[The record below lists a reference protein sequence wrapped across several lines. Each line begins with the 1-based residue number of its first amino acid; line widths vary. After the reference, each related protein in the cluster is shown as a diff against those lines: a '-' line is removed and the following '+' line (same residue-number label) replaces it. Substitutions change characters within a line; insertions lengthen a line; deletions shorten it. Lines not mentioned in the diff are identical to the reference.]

1 MKHMRGRNL
10 DYVLG
15 GNLMPL
21 FNIGFHYAEGM
32 NLTINAKDK
41 DEASYIANEILQEYS
56 GSIEEI
62 HSMKH
67 VENYKCVHRESMI
80 TDLTEA

>member
-1 MKHMRGRNL
+1 
-10 DYVLG
+10 
-15 GNLMPL
+15 MPL
-21 FNIGFHYAEGM
+21 FNVGFHYAEGM
-32 NLTINAKDK
+32 YLTINAKDE

-67 VENYKCVHRESMI
+67 IENYKCVHRESMI
-80 TDLTEA
+80 TDIELRK

>member
-1 MKHMRGRNL
+1 
-10 DYVLG
+10 
-15 GNLMPL
+15 MPS

-32 NLTINAKDK
+32 YLTITAKDK
-41 DEASYIANEILQEYS
+41 DEASYLANEILQEYS
-56 GSIEEI
+56 GSIEGI

-67 VENYKCVHRESMI
+67 IENYKCVHRESMI

>member
-1 MKHMRGRNL
+1 
-10 DYVLG
+10 
-15 GNLMPL
+15 MPS

-32 NLTINAKDK
+32 YLTITAKDK
-41 DEASYIANEILQEYS
+41 DEASYLANEILQEYS
-56 GSIEEI
+56 GSI

-67 VENYKCVHRESMI
+67 IENYKCVHRESMI